1 MKKLR
6 FYAAAKVVLAPI
18 IKFFMHIRI
27 KNRENEYSGEGGLV
41 ICSNHLN
48 MLDCI
53 TLAVSFKR
61 QIRFLGKKELF
72 RIPVLKNLLSMLGA
86 YGVDRGGA
94 DVGAVKKTIS
104 ILSDGATVGI
114 FPQGTR
120 HPGVDPAKT
129 SVKHGVGMITWHAK
143 TTVVP
148 AYIRAKGNR
157 VRFFRKTELVLGE
170 PIPFDAFA
178 FEKGGKTEY
187 VAATE
192 KIFSAVCALGGYE
205 RALPDP
211 QAEEQ
216 A

>member
-48 MLDCI
+48 MLDCV
-53 TLAVSFKR
+53 TLGVAFKR

-104 ILSDGATVGI
+104 LLSEGATVGI

-120 HPGVDPAKT
+120 CREVDVAETKFKSGAAMAAYHAHATVQPVYIKT
-129 SVKHGVGMITWHAK
+129 KKNRYQLFRRKEVIIGEALSWEALGFSEGEHADYNK
-143 TTVVP
+143 
-148 AYIRAKGNR
+148 
-157 VRFFRKTELVLGE
+157 
-170 PIPFDAFA
+170 
-178 FEKGGKTEY
+178 
-187 VAATE
+187 ATE
-192 KIFSAVCALGGYE
+192 VIKQSIVALSKNI
-205 RALPDP
+205 
-211 QAEEQ
+211 
-216 A
+216 